1 MWYFY
6 VMGENQKKFVS
17 FIIIASTALILAI
30 GVWTNYRPVIL
41 HSACGD
47 VASNSAKAFSRATL
61 ETDGAEINFDSVYND
76 CLRDAGVK

>member
-1 MWYFY
+1 
-6 VMGENQKKFVS
+6 MGEKQRQFFS
-17 FIIIASTALILAI
+17 FLIIASTAIVLAI

-47 VASNSAKAFSRATL
+47 VASKSAKAFSRSSL
-61 ETDGAEINFDSVYND
+61 EVGGAEINFDSVYND